1 MKKILI
7 FIILAF
13 SIVIV
18 KSQDIT
24 GTWNGVLKVQGMELG
39 IVFHISK
46 NGVDY
51 SGTMDSPSQGVK
63 GIPITSVDFNN
74 SNLRIAI
81 DKAQMVY
88 NGELIGDSI
97 KGSFRQHGMSFILNM
112 ARGEGQT
119 EAKRPQSPVKPYPY
133 ISEDVKFENKEA
145 NITLAGTLTYP
156 KDGNNL
162 PAVVLIS
169 GSGAQNRDEEL
180 FGHKPFLVLSDYLTR
195 HGIAVLRY
203 DDRGTAESEGDFLY
217 STTKDFA
224 TDALAAFNYL
234 KSRKEINPH
243 KIGLVGHSEG
253 GIISYML
260 ASQNPDIAYIVSL
273 AASTIRGDSVLLFQ
287 NEVVLRSAGM
297 AETTIEEKKQELSK
311 MFSLIIDVSDKTER
325 EQKLHEMMLQS
336 VPEDKRNNEDLRKTI
351 DAQVNQLLSNWMRY
365 FMSYDPA
372 TDIVNVKCPVFALN
386 GQKDMQ
392 VDADINLGRI
402 AALLKSNDNLT
413 LKKYPDL
420 NHLFQHCQTGL
431 FSEYSQ
437 IEETISPEVM
447 EDIVNWILKTTK

>member
-1 MKKILI
+1 MKKILV
-7 FIILAF
+7 FLVLAF
-13 SIVIV
+13 SAIIV

-63 GIPITSVDFNN
+63 GIPITSITFNN
-74 SNLRIAI
+74 SNLKIAI
-81 DKAQMVY
+81 DKAQIVY
-88 NGELIGDSI
+88 DGKLVGDSI
-97 KGSFRQHGMSFILNM
+97 KGSFRQHGMPFVLNM
-112 ARGEGQT
+112 VRGEVQA

-145 NITLAGTLTYP
+145 NIILTGTLTYP
-156 KDGNNL
+156 KSGNNL

-203 DDRGTAESEGDFLY
+203 DDRGTAESEGDF
-217 STTKDFA
+217 SSGTTKDFA

-273 AASTIRGDSVLLFQ
+273 AASAIRGDSVLLHQ
-287 NEVVLRSAGM
+287 NEIVLRSSGM
-297 AETTIEEKKQELSK
+297 GETMIEEKKQELSK
-311 MFSLIIDVSDKTER
+311 MFNLIINVSDKTEK
-325 EQKLHEMMLQS
+325 EQKLREIMLES
-336 VPEDKRNNEDLRKTI
+336 IPEDQQNDEDVRKII

-372 TDIVNVKCPVFALN
+372 IDIVKVKCPVFALN

-392 VDADINLGRI
+392 VDADTNLGRI
-402 AALLKSNDNLT
+402 GALLKSNDNLT

-437 IEETISPEVM
+437 IEKTISPEVM